1 MSTINLYST
10 IDTVLLTEKG
20 SLLQELNNDYVFK
33 VHKKANKRQIK
44 ESIEKIFDVKVV
56 NVRTMNCL
64 GKQKRKRRA
73 DAGRTAHWKKAYVR
87 LAENDTIDLV

>member
-1 MSTINLYST
+1 MSIINTYST
-10 IDTVLLTEKG
+10 IDTILLTEKG

-44 ESIEKIFDVKVV
+44 DAIEKVFDVKVE

-64 GKQKRKRRA
+64 GKKKRKRRA

-87 LAENDTIDLV
+87 LVEGDTIDLV

>member
-1 MSTINLYST
+1 MSTQNIYST
-10 IDTVLLTEKG
+10 IDTILLTEKG

-33 VHKKANKRQIK
+33 VHKKATKRQIK
-44 ESIEKIFDVKVV
+44 EAVEKFFDVTVV
-56 NVRTMNCL
+56 NVRTMNVL

-87 LAENDTIDLV
+87 LAPDDIIDLV

>member
-1 MSTINLYST
+1 MSKNIYST

-33 VHKKANKRQIK
+33 VHKKANKREIK
-44 ESIEKIFDVKVV
+44 EAIEKIFDVSVV
-56 NVRTMNCL
+56 NVRTMNVL
-64 GKQKRKRRA
+64 GKKKRKRRS

-87 LAENDTIDLV
+87 LAADDSLDLV

>member
-1 MSTINLYST
+1 MSKNIYST
-10 IDTVLLTEKG
+10 IDTILLTEKG

-44 ESIEKIFDVKVV
+44 EAIESFFDVSVV
-56 NVRTMNCL
+56 NVRTMNVL
-64 GKQKRKRRA
+64 GKKKRKRRP

-87 LAENDTIDLV
+87 LAPDDIIDLV

>member
-1 MSTINLYST
+1 MSKNIYST
-10 IDTVLLTEKG
+10 IDTILLTEKG

-33 VHKKANKRQIK
+33 VAKKATKREIK
-44 ESIEKIFDVKVV
+44 EAVEKFFDVSVI
-56 NVRTMNCL
+56 NVRTLNVL

-87 LAENDTIDLV
+87 LAEDDVIDLV

>member
-1 MSTINLYST
+1 MSINLYST
-10 IDTVLLTEKG
+10 IDTILLTEKG

-33 VHKKANKRQIK
+33 VHKNANKRQIR
-44 ESIEKIFDVKVV
+44 EAVEKVFDVKVE

-64 GKQKRKRRA
+64 GKKKRKRRA

-87 LAENDTIDLV
+87 LKEGDTIDLV